1 MKFQA
6 IDYIY
11 SVSLCIVGIL
21 LIASPRTFMGR
32 GAGYTEESIKTEK
45 LVKIVGGVLIAAS
58 VVLAGFI
65 FFRED
70 A

>member
-1 MKFQA
+1 MLQA

-11 SVSLCIVGIL
+11 AVSLCIVGIL

-45 LVKIVGGVLIAAS
+45 LVKYLGIGLIIISIVV
-58 VVLAGFI
+58 AGLI
-65 FFRED
+65 FFRKD